1 MTSGITKVTVLGLGV
16 LGSQIAFQTAFK
28 GFEVTGYDVSD
39 EALVAAR
46 ERLDRLIRVYA
57 EQPGGGEGAAQAAR
71 ESITLVTDLKEAV
84 AAADLVIEAVPEL
97 RPVKLDVFR
106 SIARHAPEHT
116 IFATNTSS
124 MLPSDLKKATGR
136 PDRFLALHFANG
148 IWAANTAEIMGHPGT
163 DPAVVERV
171 VQFAEEIG
179 MVPIQLHKEKDGYVL
194 NTMLNALNGAA
205 FSLVLGGYAEIE
217 DVDKTWRIATGAPLG
232 PFQILDVVGLRT
244 CYNVTKANPVN
255 PAAQYLAAWLKKN
268 YIDKGKLGLETG
280 EGFYKYH

>member
-1 MTSGITKVTVLGLGV
+1 MTSGISKVTVLGLGV

-28 GFEVTGYDVSD
+28 GFEVIGYDVSD
-39 EALVAAR
+39 EALVTAR

-57 EQPGGGEGAAQAAR
+57 EQSGGGDGRAQAVR
-71 ESITLVTDLKEAV
+71 ESITLATDLEEAV
-84 AAADLVIEAVPEL
+84 VAADLVIEAVPEL
-97 RPVKLDVFR
+97 LPVKLDVYR

-116 IFATNTSS
+116 IFTTNTSS
-124 MLPSDLKKATGR
+124 MLPSALKDATGR
-136 PDRFLALHFANG
+136 SDRFLALHFANG

-205 FSLVLGGYAEIE
+205 FSLVLGGYAEVE

-244 CYNVTKANPVN
+244 CYNVTLANPA
-255 PAAQYLAAWLKKN
+255 PAAQYLAGWLKEN
-268 YIDKGKLGLETG
+268 YLDKGKFGLETG